1 MTRPLSRAQRRKA
14 YLEAATEMADDLE
27 NWYDAHPSATFDEL
41 EQKARQL
48 RRTYMGQTL
57 AILINGRD
65 TGFQVQ
71 APLCTQCGA
80 GMEFIDYKEW
90 TVHGLEGDTTL
101 ERAYYV
107 CPHCAGQT
115 LFPPGP
121 QAPTAS

>member
-1 MTRPLSRAQRRKA
+1 MT
-14 YLEAATEMADDLE
+14 DGLE
-27 NWYDAHPSATFDEL
+27 NWYDTHPSATFDEL

-48 RRTYMGQTL
+48 RRIYMGQAL

-71 APLCTQCGA
+71 APLCPQCGA
-80 GMEFIDYKEW
+80 GMKFIDYKEW

-107 CPHCAGQT
+107 CPHCEGQT

>member
-1 MTRPLSRAQRRKA
+1 
-14 YLEAATEMADDLE
+14 MADDLE

-41 EQKARQL
+41 EQRARQL

-80 GMEFIDYKEW
+80 EMEFIDYKEW

-107 CPHCAGQT
+107 CPNCAGQT

>member
-1 MTRPLSRAQRRKA
+1 MTRSLSRAQRRKA

-41 EQKARQL
+41 EQRARQL

-80 GMEFIDYKEW
+80 EMEFIDYKEW

-107 CPHCAGQT
+107 CPNCAGQT

>member
-1 MTRPLSRAQRRKA
+1 MTRPLSRAQRRNA
-14 YLEAATEMADDLE
+14 YLEAASEMADDLE
-27 NWYDAHPSATFDEL
+27 NWYDTHPSATFDEL

-48 RRTYMGQTL
+48 RRTYMGQAL

-71 APLCTQCGA
+71 APLCPQCGA
-80 GMEFIDYKEW
+80 GMEFIDHKEW

-107 CPHCAGQT
+107 CPHCEGQT

-121 QAPTAS
+121 QAPTAP